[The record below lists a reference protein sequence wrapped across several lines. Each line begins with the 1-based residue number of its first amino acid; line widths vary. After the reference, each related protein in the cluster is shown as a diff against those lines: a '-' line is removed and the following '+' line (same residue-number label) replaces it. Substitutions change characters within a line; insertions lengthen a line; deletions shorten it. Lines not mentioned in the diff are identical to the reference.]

1 MSLRFLFS
9 LVLVTV
15 LAINAN
21 AQSDFT
27 VTITYK
33 TKAPEA
39 AQLFIDRSYLSA
51 TLESTDVI
59 FQNGTAVLNARV
71 AKPRIAELKHGD
83 FFMMIYTEPAGDLT
97 FNIDPSAKPVQV
109 SLSGRTAGAN
119 GIIQQFY
126 QNFSKEFTDSLQ
138 YAAMKSK
145 SADEYEMD
153 IFSQRKKQLEFLKGH
168 ADWTMSSE
176 TFRKYMQDEVNYR
189 YWSLLLAYPV
199 IRANSDNAVRVVT
212 PLPDVMLEQ
221 LSAVKHDNPDAIYN
235 QSYREFIKYYVTYN
249 GSKKNGFN
257 KFMDYATSADRK
269 NAVAR
274 EMFGDPIYSY
284 YVARFLRDECQ
295 NLPPFTIKKLKSDL
309 LAVDQQ
315 GYFPIVNN
323 LCDER
328 RVAAPVQTAAPAPV
342 TNEEP
347 ELTDPNG
354 KVVKMADFKGKVV
367 YVDFWAS
374 WCGPCRAMMPESK
387 KLHEKLTD
395 KQKKQIVFL
404 YISIDGNRESWI
416 KAMQD
421 MGIQGVNVISPG
433 NWNSPACRYYQINSI
448 PRYMIINRK
457 GDVEDVNA
465 PRPNDPELLQRL
477 LRLAGE

>member
-1 MSLRFLFS
+1 MLFRFFLSLLVVWITALNVRAQADFS
-9 LVLVTV
+9 
-15 LAINAN
+15 
-21 AQSDFT
+21 
-27 VTITYK
+27 VTINFK
-33 TKAPEA
+33 SKAPEA

-51 TLESTDVI
+51 TLESTDVN
-59 FQNGTAVLNARV
+59 FQQGTAVLNARV
-71 AKPRIAELKHGD
+71 AKPRIAELKYGD
-83 FFMMIYTEPAGDLT
+83 FFMMIYVEPAGDLT
-97 FNIDPSAKPVQV
+97 FTVDASVTPAQV
-109 SLSGRTAGAN
+109 SLSGRSAGAN
-119 GIIQQFY
+119 GIVQQFY

-138 YAAMKSK
+138 YASMKSQT
-145 SADEYEMD
+145 ADAYEMG

-168 ADWTMSSE
+168 ADWSAATE
-176 TFRKYMQDEVNYR
+176 TFKRYMQDEVNYR
-189 YWSLLLAYPV
+189 YWSLLLAYPI
-199 IRANSDNAVRVVT
+199 IRANSDNAIRIVA
-212 PLPDVMLEQ
+212 PLPEVMLEQ
-221 LSAVKHDNPDAIYN
+221 LSAVKHDNPDALCN
-235 QSYREFIKYYVTYN
+235 QSYREFIKYFITYN

-257 KFMDYATSADRK
+257 KFTDYATSADRK

-274 EMFGDPIYSY
+274 EKFGDPVYAY
-284 YVARFLRDECQ
+284 YIARFLRDECQ
-295 NLPPFTIKKLKSDL
+295 YLPPFTIKKLKSDL

-315 GYFPIVNN
+315 GYFAIVNN

-328 RVAAPVQTAAPAPV
+328 RAAAPVQSAAPAPAA
-342 TNEEP
+342 NEEP
-347 ELTDPNG
+347 ELTDVNG
-354 KVVKMADFKGKVV
+354 KVVKMSDFKGKVV

-387 KLHEKLTD
+387 KLHENLTD

-404 YISIDGNRESWI
+404 YISIDGNRDAWI

-433 NWNSPACRYYQINSI
+433 NWNSPACRYYLINSI

-457 GDVEDVNA
+457 GDIEDVNA